1 VPVFEQALVIS
12 AAAPILKR
20 RSAGYDPALNLAPDC
35 LGGHPPLAHAVAA
48 AGIERVAVAFQAQAL
63 DGDRP
68 ARPLRPPQ
76 PRSAPLGRIVDLLQE
91 VKPDG

>member
-1 VPVFEQALVIS
+1 MI
-12 AAAPILKR
+12 R
-20 RSAGYDPALNLAPDC
+20 RWNLAPDC

-48 AGIERVAVAFQAQAL
+48 AGIERIAVAFQAQAL

-76 PRSAPLGRIVDLLQE
+76 PRSAPLGRLSICFKRSSQMDSRSWLF
-91 VKPDG
+91 